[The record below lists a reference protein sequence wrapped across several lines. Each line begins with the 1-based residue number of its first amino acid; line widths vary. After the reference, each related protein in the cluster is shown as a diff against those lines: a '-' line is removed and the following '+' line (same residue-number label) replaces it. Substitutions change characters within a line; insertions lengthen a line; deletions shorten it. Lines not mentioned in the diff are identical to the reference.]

1 MVALLGAIPCSATD
15 GAKLR
20 EPELFWS
27 GRTAKGWLQ
36 TRCRGGSLSRPL
48 RSQPSPADTV
58 RVRMSRGQATFPV
71 GLRVLAATCA
81 LLALSWYAPSAGAN
95 PPTSAHEVHQ
105 AEHAYQTAVARVS
118 AIRDQV
124 ASIQARLQTAVA
136 AVEKQQQLLE
146 QITADLLE
154 TRARIA

>member
-95 PPTSAHEVHQ
+95 PPTSPQDVHH
-105 AEHAYQTAVARVS
+105 AERAYRSAVVRVR

-124 ASIQARLQTAVA
+124 AAIQARPQPAIG
-136 AVEKQQQLLE
+136 AVEKQRRHLE
-146 QITADLLE
+146 
-154 TRARIA
+154 